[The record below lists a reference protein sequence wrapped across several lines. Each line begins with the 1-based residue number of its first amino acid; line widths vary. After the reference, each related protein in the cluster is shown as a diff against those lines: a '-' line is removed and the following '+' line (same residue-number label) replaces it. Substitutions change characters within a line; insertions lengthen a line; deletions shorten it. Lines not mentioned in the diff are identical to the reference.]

1 MTASHFDPVFDH
13 TTKNNA
19 DLIDE
24 IKELADVIGD
34 GGDVRVGP
42 LQVLLV
48 YLANALHALIHL
60 PSICNNQDTIGYDIW
75 SWTHLQVGPIGPI
88 SQLLPKISFW
98 GLPYKKK
105 VVIMFYS
112 MVFAFW

>member
-13 TTKNNA
+13 TTNNNA

-98 GLPYKKK
+98 GFPYKKK
-105 VVIMFYS
+105 VVIMSYS
-112 MVFAFW
+112 KVFAFW

>member
-13 TTKNNA
+13 TTNNNA

-60 PSICNNQDTIGYDIW
+60 PSICNNQSDTISGAGHICR
-75 SWTHLQVGPIGPI
+75 LCQFPN
-88 SQLLPKISFW
+88 
-98 GLPYKKK
+98 
-105 VVIMFYS
+105 FYQKL
-112 MVFAFW
+112 VFGAYLTKRKL

>member
-1 MTASHFDPVFDH
+1 MVKEQSWILSSKTSYIPATQQARSERQPCFDPIFDH
-13 TTKNNA
+13 TNQPTNA
-19 DLIDE
+19 WVNLIDE

-60 PSICNNQDTIGYDIW
+60 PSICNNQDTIGHDIW
-75 SWTHLQVGPIGPI
+75 S
-88 SQLLPKISFW
+88 
-98 GLPYKKK
+98 
-105 VVIMFYS
+105 
-112 MVFAFW
+112 

>member
-48 YLANALHALIHL
+48 DLAHALHALIHL
-60 PSICNNQDTIGYDIW
+60 YAT
-75 SWTHLQVGPIGPI
+75 TLKGP
-88 SQLLPKISFW
+88 
-98 GLPYKKK
+98 
-105 VVIMFYS
+105 
-112 MVFAFW
+112 